1 MSNLMGI
8 MVLLIMLVG
17 NKMHASIHSLF
28 TSAGQCYLSVKVI
41 DVDLHISAKRK
52 VMTILI

>member
-1 MSNLMGI
+1 MGI
-8 MVLLIMLVG
+8 MMLLIMLVG
-17 NKMHASIHSLF
+17 NKMHASIHSLLN
-28 TSAGQCYLSVKVI
+28 SAGQCYVSVKVI